1 MSIIKR
7 ITSAG
12 LSLAMAATVIPSS
25 FAVSTKSASTL
36 SSVTAKYLDAENG
49 KEIAEKQTYSVTHEE
64 KSPQTII
71 NYTYTDYTESVE
83 YIYSHKDLT
92 YIIGYPDKGVHPNG
106 DLTRAEAAMIFYRL
120 YDGDYPSFTRR
131 MSNGTFKDV
140 SAKNWFYEPVETL
153 YNIGLLEGKSKD
165 TFAPNA
171 PISRAEFAALAARF
185 QNLKYTSGKVFSD
198 VEKGHWAYSYI
209 NAASEA
215 GWIQGYPDGTFRP
228 DKEITRTETVTL
240 VNSMINRTVTREKL
254 KELNVGV
261 FFELQNI
268 NTLSGEGEL
277 MLTILAAFAQAESE
291 SGSAGAKMVYQRK
304 YEAGIPVQYLERSF
318 GYTKD
323 ERGVFV
329 ADEAEAVWVRKI
341 YEMAAD
347 GYTPASIKRYLNENG
362 VKTVGG
368 VQWVDS
374 TVFRLLENEIYKG
387 DYIMH
392 KHFVNEERKLVRNR
406 GEVDAWYI
414 EDDHEAIVSPE
425 LWQKAQDAL
434 AAKRDYLAEGSVI
447 EEFTEENYPY
457 MNKIY
462 CAKCGYPLYKRIY
475 SKGNR
480 LNWGC
485 SGTKRYGKSFCD
497 GINIPDGVL
506 RSAWHF
512 EENTY
517 IDEKASDKGVKEFT
531 YLKERSW
538 KRRHKKKQPSAI
550 PENTETEYPYREKI
564 FCALC
569 GSRLVRYVNPQN
581 HKVTWVCNR
590 RKRKGKEAC
599 DGTRVPDTVIK
610 GWGEIKND
618 IYIQRKDDKNGK
630 KRYSYTSKKPSGIRV

>member
-1 MSIIKR
+1 
-7 ITSAG
+7 
-12 LSLAMAATVIPSS
+12 
-25 FAVSTKSASTL
+25 
-36 SSVTAKYLDAENG
+36 
-49 KEIAEKQTYSVTHEE
+49 
-64 KSPQTII
+64 
-71 NYTYTDYTESVE
+71 
-83 YIYSHKDLT
+83 
-92 YIIGYPDKGVHPNG
+92 
-106 DLTRAEAAMIFYRL
+106 
-120 YDGDYPSFTRR
+120 
-131 MSNGTFKDV
+131 
-140 SAKNWFYEPVETL
+140 
-153 YNIGLLEGKSKD
+153 
-165 TFAPNA
+165 
-171 PISRAEFAALAARF
+171 
-185 QNLKYTSGKVFSD
+185 
-198 VEKGHWAYSYI
+198 
-209 NAASEA
+209 
-215 GWIQGYPDGTFRP
+215 
-228 DKEITRTETVTL
+228 
-240 VNSMINRTVTREKL
+240 
-254 KELNVGV
+254 
-261 FFELQNI
+261 
-268 NTLSGEGEL
+268 

-291 SGSAGAKMVYQRK
+291 SGSVGAKMVYQRK

-323 ERGVFV
+323 ERGVFI

-347 GYTPASIKRYLNENG
+347 GYTPAAIKRYLNENG

-374 TVFRLLENEIYKG
+374 TVFRLIENEIYKG

-425 LWQKAQDAL
+425 LWQRAQDAL
-434 AAKRDYLAEGSVI
+434 EAKRDYLAEGSVI

-485 SGTKRYGKSFCD
+485 SGMKRYGKTFCD

-517 IDEKASDKGVKEFT
+517 IDEKASDKGVKEFS

-538 KRRHKKKQPSAI
+538 KRRHKKKQPPAI
-550 PENTETEYPYREKI
+550 PENTEAEYPYREKI

-569 GSRLVRYVNPQN
+569 GSRLVRYVNPQS
-581 HKVTWVCNR
+581 HKVTWVCSR
-590 RKRKGKEAC
+590 RKRKGKDAC
-599 DGTRVPDTVIK
+599 DGTRVPDTIIK
-610 GWGEIKND
+610 GWGEIKKD

-630 KRYSYTSKKPSGIRV
+630 KRYSYTSKKPEGADRA